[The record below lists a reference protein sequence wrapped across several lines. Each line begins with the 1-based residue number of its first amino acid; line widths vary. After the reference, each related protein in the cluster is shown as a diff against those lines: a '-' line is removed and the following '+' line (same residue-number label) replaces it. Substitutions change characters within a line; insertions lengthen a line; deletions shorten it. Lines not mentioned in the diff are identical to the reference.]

1 MKAIKI
7 VAYVIL
13 SALVFYFGSAFFK
26 EYNKITER
34 SAARE
39 DYDIDDI
46 ETPVY
51 EVNHT
56 TDTASSEDETPTQED
71 PETDTA
77 SAENAQQDPGD
88 ASATAPTSEGSGTGD
103 TNTVDTAS
111 PPSTSEAIETQDN
124 TNRIGFYIGGFVL
137 SLLAL
142 GLLAGYDI
150 TRLSAARTLDSI
162 YNDDGVGTDGQD
174 LYEAA
179 EHEWARGDFLE
190 AIRIL
195 REYLAAHPKQQHA
208 AIRIAEIYEKDLKN
222 PLAAALEYEEILQQK
237 LAPERWGWAA
247 IHLANLYSGPMGK
260 PDKAIDLLR
269 ELVEKYPDTPAGEKA
284 SQRLAMIDGAE

>member
-13 SALVFYFGSAFFK
+13 SGLVFYFGSAFLK
-26 EYNKITER
+26 EYNTITER
-34 SAARE
+34 SAARG

-51 EVNHT
+51 EVENVDHLQ
-56 TDTASSEDETPTQED
+56 DSVDETATE
-71 PETDTA
+71 ENTATD
-77 SAENAQQDPGD
+77 SNLND
-88 ASATAPTSEGSGTGD
+88 ASPLDPADTSGAESTPDDSGTTD
-103 TNTVDTAS
+103 TNTVDTA
-111 PPSTSEAIETQDN
+111 TQTAGTEDN
-124 TNRIGFYIGGFVL
+124 APDDHSNRIGFYIGGFVL

-142 GLLAGYDI
+142 GLLAGYDL
-150 TRLSAARTLDSI
+150 TRYSANRTLDSI

-179 EHEWARGDFLE
+179 EQEWARGDFLE

-195 REYLAAHPKQQHA
+195 RDYLAAHPKQQHA
-208 AIRIAEIYEKDLKN
+208 AIRIAEIYEKDLKS
-222 PLAAALEYEEILQQK
+222 PLAAALEYEEILKQK

-260 PDKAIDLLR
+260 PEKAIDLLR